1 MGENQYDIFCCDYT
15 VEKTEEYLTTVV
27 KEKYSQGQVQQILE
41 ALNMA
46 RCAHGDQLRC
56 NNAPY
61 IIHPMRVALMLL
73 KFDRNTISK
82 VFIAALLHDTL
93 EKTNI
98 TFSEIEGAFGS
109 YVAKLV
115 RSVTRKHDER
125 QSSQEKTEAKCQNWL
140 EVISGSHEVRM
151 IKACEDLDNMICWKS
166 IPESAPCHKK
176 MQRWLNE
183 AEKMSLPLARTTNS
197 EVYNVMCQE
206 YEYYVKHGFAYR
218 TIVL

>member
-27 KEKYSQGQVQQILE
+27 NEKYSQGQVGQILE

-46 RCAHGDQLRC
+46 CCAHKGQCRC
-56 NNAPY
+56 NSAPY

-73 KFDRNTISK
+73 KFDKNTISK
-82 VFIAALLHDTL
+82 VFIAALLHDTV
-93 EKTNI
+93 EKTDL
-98 TFSEIEGAFGS
+98 TLSEIEGHFGA

-115 RSVTRKHDER
+115 RSVTRKHDEK
-125 QSSQEKTEAKCQNWL
+125 QSLQEKSEAKCQNWL
-140 EVISGSHEVRM
+140 EIISGSHEVRM
-151 IKACEDLDNMICWKS
+151 IKICEDLDNMICWKS
-166 IPESAPCHKK
+166 IPESAPCCKK
-176 MQRWLNE
+176 VERWLIE

-218 TIVL
+218 TAVL